1 MGDTVS
7 EVIGHLSDEVKNLKI
22 RQQNFEEEVRHAA
35 EVEMKKM
42 QDLQFQQEWND
53 EDNQRDCRRLQK
65 TVDKQQDTVAQLGSF
80 VQNLLVEFKRM
91 REEDNAFKN
100 ELLRELGYLRD
111 DVIEWKRQLDNRSVR
126 FKAQPQ
132 VFTFD
137 DYSGNVTDHSM
148 WSHQPL
154 KTSTPMPPAIK
165 NFENYGALANIQ
177 NSLNNLEEGV
187 PAFHDELAKIHD
199 KVDELTFKVESIE
212 QFQQGVFDEAK
223 SQLDQMRNEQ
233 KKKMQEIQMNQ
244 RDEFDSLRVDWT
256 NARRNYNDETGY
268 VAPSENR
275 ENIPPP
281 NQAYNSPS
289 RPEAPPRFLK
299 DFPKIVYQLFPDYYA
314 DPILRQNCLNCIN
327 SSKTQDEIET
337 RVLELYELPKK

>member
-7 EVIGHLSDEVKNLKI
+7 EIIGHLSDEVNDVKI

-35 EVEMKKM
+35 EVEKKNM
-42 QDLQFQQEWND
+42 QDWQLQQEWND

-65 TVDKQQDTVAQLGSF
+65 TVEKQNDTIAQLGSF
-80 VQNLLVEFKRM
+80 VQSLFVEFKRI

-100 ELLRELGYLRD
+100 EVLRELGYLRD
-111 DVIEWKRQLDNRSVR
+111 DVIEWKRRLDNRSVR

-137 DYSGNVTDHSM
+137 DTDSGNVSM
-148 WSHQPL
+148 WSQ
-154 KTSTPMPPAIK
+154 KTSTPVPPEVLPSGTTI
-165 NFENYGALANIQ
+165 LANIQ
-177 NSLNNLEEGV
+177 NSLIHLEEGV

-223 SQLDQMRNEQ
+223 SQLDQMRSEQ
-233 KKKMQEIQMNQ
+233 KRKMQEIQMNQ
-244 RDEFDSLRVDWT
+244 RDELDSLRVDWT
-256 NARRNYNDETGY
+256 TARRNYNDETGY
-268 VAPSENR
+268 VAPQEDR

-281 NQAYNSPS
+281 NQAYSSPPS
-289 RPEAPPRFLK
+289 QEAPPRYLK
-299 DFPKIVYQLFPDYYA
+299 DFPKLVYQLFPDYYA
-314 DPILRQNCLNCIN
+314 DPIRRQNCLNWIN

-337 RVLELYELPKK
+337 RVMELYELPKK

>member
-7 EVIGHLSDEVKNLKI
+7 EIIGHLSDEVNDVKI

-35 EVEMKKM
+35 EVEKKNM
-42 QDLQFQQEWND
+42 QDWQLQQEWND

-65 TVDKQQDTVAQLGSF
+65 TVEKQNDTIAQLGSF
-80 VQNLLVEFKRM
+80 VQNLFVEFKRI

-100 ELLRELGYLRD
+100 EVLRELGYLRD
-111 DVIEWKRQLDNRSVR
+111 DVIEWKRRLDNRSVR

-137 DYSGNVTDHSM
+137 DTDSGNVSM
-148 WSHQPL
+148 WSQ
-154 KTSTPMPPAIK
+154 KTSTPVPPEVLPSGTAI
-165 NFENYGALANIQ
+165 LANIQ
-177 NSLNNLEEGV
+177 NSLIHLEEGV

-233 KKKMQEIQMNQ
+233 KRKMQEIQMNQ
-244 RDEFDSLRVDWT
+244 RDELDSLRDDWT
-256 NARRNYNDETGY
+256 TARRNYNDETGY
-268 VAPSENR
+268 VAPQEDR

-289 RPEAPPRFLK
+289 SQEAPPRYLK
-299 DFPKIVYQLFPDYYA
+299 DFPKLVYQLFPDYYA
-314 DPILRQNCLNCIN
+314 DPIRRQNCLNWIN

-337 RVLELYELPKK
+337 RVMELYELPKK